1 MSFKKF
7 DDNFQSIIKSLKPI
21 KDKFSKQ
28 SFKHDEY
35 FKKSSFETLEKNLHG
50 PKKSPE
56 NFYTSKLYNNLD
68 YMYHLK
74 NDSYDYLENLKGIK
88 NIPINVK
95 KVGFNFVKNLYN
107 PEFETNPEEN
117 FFHKEKKR
125 NNTNNLKKYYQNK
138 KIFKYSVYAL
148 DPGYY
153 HPNYNYVKKRIPS
166 IDFSKSQNSH
176 EKNEFAKIFEDN
188 REFDNNYIIIDN
200 KEQIN
205 NKNLEKN
212 NINEERKFIHIDIL
226 KKENDDDE
234 RKIGI
239 NNKSR
244 NPPKLDIN
252 NISKIDLSNKK
263 EELNINKKL
272 RLPKVMKKSNSQTII
287 STPVMISFKKM
298 MGRDGVK
305 KENNLIEKTDIEYK
319 PNYDF
324 RLPHVRSFQF
334 KTKRNKQN
342 HKKYL
347 LGKILRSYSFNTYGY
362 FVMDIKKNK

>member
-1 MSFKKF
+1 M
-7 DDNFQSIIKSLKPI
+7 
-21 KDKFSKQ
+21 
-28 SFKHDEY
+28 
-35 FKKSSFETLEKNLHG
+35 
-50 PKKSPE
+50 
-56 NFYTSKLYNNLD
+56 
-68 YMYHLK
+68 
-74 NDSYDYLENLKGIK
+74 
-88 NIPINVK
+88 
-95 KVGFNFVKNLYN
+95 
-107 PEFETNPEEN
+107 
-117 FFHKEKKR
+117 
-125 NNTNNLKKYYQNK
+125 
-138 KIFKYSVYAL
+138 
-148 DPGYY
+148 
-153 HPNYNYVKKRIPS
+153 
-166 IDFSKSQNSH
+166 
-176 EKNEFAKIFEDN
+176 
-188 REFDNNYIIIDN
+188 DN

-212 NINEERKFIHIDIL
+212 NINEDRKFIHIDIL